1 MPMEDFHNLSFV
13 PLPLMGDGDK
23 YVEFKD
29 LYGKEVDERDRPSGK
44 PVSHGEEMD
53 KKIKERLDCEQ

>member
-23 YVEFKD
+23 YVDSKI
-29 LYGKEVDERDRPSGK
+29 YMGKRLMNEIVHLVSQLLMEKKWTRKGK
-44 PVSHGEEMD
+44 T
-53 KKIKERLDCEQ
+53 